1 MSNDPVVAIV
11 GVTGAVGA
19 EFIATM
25 DKRGFRVGKLKA
37 LASARSAGKTVSF
50 RGQDVVIE
58 ELTERAFE
66 GVDIALF
73 SAGGSISKKFA
84 PVAVKAGAVV
94 VDNST
99 AFRMDPN
106 VPLVIPEINANRIRD
121 HKGIIANPNCAAITA
136 LVPLWPIH
144 QKNRI
149 KRVIISTYQAASGAG
164 AAAMDELVESTRAN
178 LNGQVYTPKVMPHPY
193 AFNLFNHNTAVDPDT
208 GYNDEET
215 KVIKE
220 TRKIFEDEKIA
231 IGVTCVRV
239 PVLRAHCE
247 AITFECEKPIG
258 EDLGPCHHGAGA
270 RREAR
275 RRPREEL
282 LPDADRRLGPGRR
295 PGRPHPQG
303 SQRSLRAF
311 DLDVRGGRPTA
322 QGRRAERGADRGAL
336 AAARDGVT
344 EGVVGWAKARKRR
357 AHHFSRAFKKD
368 GGHASLCPPY
378 GAEISRAPET
388 TSTHPRTNR
397 TGILPRSRAHTPS
410 ASLRARRTPTPA

>member
-50 RGQDVVIE
+50 RGQDVIIE

-84 PVAVKAGAVV
+84 PIAVKAGAVV
-94 VDNST
+94 VDNSS

-144 QKNRI
+144 QSNRI

-193 AFNLFNHNTAVDPDT
+193 AFNLFSHNTAIDPDT

-215 KVIKE
+215 KVINE
-220 TRKIFEDEKIA
+220 TRKIFEDDKIA

-247 AITFECEKPIG
+247 AITFECEKPIS
-258 EDLGPCHHGAGA
+258 EDQVRAIMARAPGVKVVDDRARNYFPMPIDASGQDDVLVGRIRKDLSDPSGHSISMFVAADQLLKGAA
-270 RREAR
+270 LNAVQIA
-275 RRPREEL
+275 EL
-282 LPDADRRLGPGRR
+282 LP
-295 PGRPHPQG
+295 
-303 SQRSLRAF
+303 QRMMA
-311 DLDVRGGRPTA
+311 
-322 QGRRAERGADRGAL
+322 
-336 AAARDGVT
+336 
-344 EGVVGWAKARKRR
+344 
-357 AHHFSRAFKKD
+357 
-368 GGHASLCPPY
+368 
-378 GAEISRAPET
+378 
-388 TSTHPRTNR
+388 
-397 TGILPRSRAHTPS
+397 
-410 ASLRARRTPTPA
+410 

>member
-1 MSNDPVVAIV
+1 MEDKVSNDPVVAIV

-50 RGQDVVIE
+50 RGQPVVIE
-58 ELTERAFE
+58 ELTERSFE

-73 SAGGSISKKFA
+73 SAGGSISKKYA
-84 PVAVKAGAVV
+84 PIAVKSGAVV
-94 VDNST
+94 VDNSS

-164 AAAMDELVESTRAN
+164 AAAMEELVESTPAK
-178 LNGQVYTPKVMPHPY
+178 LNGQGYTPKVMPHPN
-193 AFNLFNHNTAVDPDT
+193 AINLFNHNTAVDPET

-247 AITFECEKPIG
+247 AITFECEKEITEDQVRAILARAPGVKVVDDRAKNYFPMPIDASG
-258 EDLGPCHHGAGA
+258 QDDVLVGRIRKDLSDASGHSISMFVAADQLLKGAA
-270 RREAR
+270 LNAVQIA
-275 RRPREEL
+275 EL
-282 LPDADRRLGPGRR
+282 LP
-295 PGRPHPQG
+295 
-303 SQRSLRAF
+303 QRVMA
-311 DLDVRGGRPTA
+311 
-322 QGRRAERGADRGAL
+322 
-336 AAARDGVT
+336 
-344 EGVVGWAKARKRR
+344 
-357 AHHFSRAFKKD
+357 
-368 GGHASLCPPY
+368 
-378 GAEISRAPET
+378 
-388 TSTHPRTNR
+388 
-397 TGILPRSRAHTPS
+397 
-410 ASLRARRTPTPA
+410 